1 MLAAVGCSLIV
12 PLDEY
17 VGGGG
22 AGAGGVSSGGSAG
35 FAPLGGS
42 GGASGQTA
50 LGGTSGDANGA
61 RGGSG
66 AKGGSAGSEG
76 GSDNGG
82 SPDTGGMAGEDNG
95 GEGPTSGRGG
105 TRGGSAGSAGGGM
118 AGTTAGGGGGGTTAG
133 MGGVAGLG
141 GRGGMSGMGG
151 IAGTGGCGNV
161 DLQTDEEHCGSCE
174 IACESNEECLEGH
187 CASSPCDGICTTFS
201 SVTLSPGMGYKRDN
215 IGTGEVCAEVT
226 GYDVSPEPPSLVC
239 WNFNGPTSLELNGT
253 VINCTGVG
261 QEFDVPLRLGGYC
274 VHVAPGQSQF
284 RGFEF
289 PN

>member
-118 AGTTAGGGGGGTTAG
+118 AGTTAGSGGGETAG

-151 IAGTGGCGNV
+151 MAGTGGCGNV

>member
-118 AGTTAGGGGGGTTAG
+118 AGTTAGSGGGETAG